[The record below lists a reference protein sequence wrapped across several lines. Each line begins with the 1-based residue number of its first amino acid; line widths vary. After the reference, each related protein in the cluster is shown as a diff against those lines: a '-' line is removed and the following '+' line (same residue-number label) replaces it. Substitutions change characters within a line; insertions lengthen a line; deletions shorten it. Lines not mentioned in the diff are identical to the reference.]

1 MNKNRRQALQWLAGG
16 AAAMALPVLAQSA
29 ETPLKSIAA
38 AKGMRFGNAL
48 GYGHRKPAYLALMAR
63 ECNTIVAEN
72 ETKWQAVQPRPGQFD
87 FARADTMFEWARV
100 QGMHVRGHT
109 LVWQPSK
116 WLPDWINKH
125 DFGATPARE
134 AERLLKA
141 HIGAVCRH
149 FGDSIYS
156 WDVVNEAVD
165 PDTGGLRSNVFTE
178 RLGAIEQLDL
188 CFRLARE
195 QLPVTQL
202 VYNDYMRW
210 DDGSAKHRAGVLK
223 MLHALKKRG
232 TPVQALG
239 IQGHI
244 GSWDES
250 RNASHELAEWRR
262 FLDEVTGMG
271 LDLLVTEFD
280 VNDRRLPADIAAR
293 DAGAAALA
301 RDFLDV
307 TFSYPQCRDFLLWG
321 MSDDMSWLQTWHEA
335 PRTDKL
341 PMRPCPYDA
350 QLRAKPLREAIA
362 GAMRAMPQRSAA

>member
-1 MNKNRRQALQWLAGG
+1 MDKKRRQALQWLAGG
-16 AAAMALPVLAQSA
+16 ACAAALPPLAQA
-29 ETPLKSIAA
+29 EETPLKSIAA

-48 GYGHRKPAYLALMAR
+48 GYGSRKPAYLALMAR

-72 ETKWQAVQPRPGQFD
+72 ETKWQSVQARPGQFD
-87 FARADTMFEWARV
+87 FTRADAMFAWARG
-100 QGMHVRGHT
+100 QNMHLRGHT
-109 LVWQPSK
+109 LVWQPAK
-116 WLPDWINKH
+116 WLPDWVNQH
-125 DFGATPARE
+125 DFGANPARE
-134 AERLLKA
+134 AERLLQA

-165 PDTGGLRSNVFTE
+165 PNTGGMRSNVFTE
-178 RLGAIEQLDL
+178 RLGAVEQLDL

-195 QLPVTQL
+195 QLPATQL

-210 DDGSAKHRAGVLK
+210 DEGSAKHRAGVLK
-223 MLHALKKRG
+223 LLQALKKRG

-250 RNASHELAEWRR
+250 RSASHELTEWRR

-293 DAGAAALA
+293 DAGVAALA

-321 MSDDMSWLQTWHEA
+321 MADDMSWLQTWHEA

-362 GAMRAMPQRSAA
+362 GALRSMPQRAAA